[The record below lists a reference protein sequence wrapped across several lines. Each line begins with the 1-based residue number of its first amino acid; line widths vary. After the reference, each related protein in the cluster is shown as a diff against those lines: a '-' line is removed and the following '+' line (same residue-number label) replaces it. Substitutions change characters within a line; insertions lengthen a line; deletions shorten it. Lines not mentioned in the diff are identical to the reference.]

1 MKDFFTVS
9 PEDTP
14 VIALYIFFVVFALS
28 IGIIGFMSKMC
39 DKKDRESK

>member
-14 VIALYIFFVVFALS
+14 VIAIYTFFVVFALAA
-28 IGIIGFMSKMC
+28 GIWGKMTS
-39 DKKDRESK
+39 KKDKENQ